1 MSAAARIL
9 IVDDEEFVRESL
21 AELLRAHGHEVAT
34 ARNGNEAVQWLES
47 HRCDVILSDLRMPR
61 ADGMSLLAQARR
73 HDARIPIVL
82 ITGAGTVQD
91 AVQAMRQGAFDF
103 VLKPVE
109 PDALLRLM
117 NRAVEHSRLQGE
129 LAGLR
134 TSMATWR
141 RREALIGSSARMQ
154 RLRQEIERCAR
165 ARSVLIAGPS
175 GSGKELIAREWHLH
189 GPRAKEALV
198 GFDPL
203 RDTLAERALQAEGGT
218 LMLLNVGESGPALQL
233 ELARLIEQGEV
244 RSAAGGT
251 RVLHLGIAA
260 LLKQEPGCADALAAL
275 RPELRAALGGAR
287 IDAPA
292 LREHLEDLPELCAH
306 LLLHASGP
314 DQRTTQLSEEAL
326 AELREH
332 EWSGNVD
339 ELRNVLERASLAASP
354 DAPMAGLQAENLRE
368 QLRPL
373 ASRPA
378 ESSGGELTRLLEF
391 NLRRNVDAREREL
404 VIGALARAK
413 GIKKEACELLGI
425 DPRNLGYYVRKHRI
439 RDVEWSR

>member
-141 RREALIGSSARMQ
+141 RRDSSWRSARS
-154 RLRQEIERCAR
+154 RSSGSAR
-165 ARSVLIAGPS
+165 APAGVGAPTPHPPTCPS
-175 GSGKELIAREWHLH
+175 
-189 GPRAKEALV
+189 
-198 GFDPL
+198 
-203 RDTLAERALQAEGGT
+203 T
-218 LMLLNVGESGPALQL
+218 
-233 ELARLIEQGEV
+233 
-244 RSAAGGT
+244 
-251 RVLHLGIAA
+251 
-260 LLKQEPGCADALAAL
+260 
-275 RPELRAALGGAR
+275 
-287 IDAPA
+287 
-292 LREHLEDLPELCAH
+292 
-306 LLLHASGP
+306 
-314 DQRTTQLSEEAL
+314 
-326 AELREH
+326 
-332 EWSGNVD
+332 
-339 ELRNVLERASLAASP
+339 
-354 DAPMAGLQAENLRE
+354 
-368 QLRPL
+368 
-373 ASRPA
+373 
-378 ESSGGELTRLLEF
+378 
-391 NLRRNVDAREREL
+391 
-404 VIGALARAK
+404 
-413 GIKKEACELLGI
+413 
-425 DPRNLGYYVRKHRI
+425 
-439 RDVEWSR
+439 